1 MFGQITERFESI
13 FRTVRGLG
21 KITDKNIN
29 TTVREVRRAL
39 LEADVNFTAAKTFVS
54 RVQEK
59 AQGTKV
65 IQSVKP
71 GQQFIKIIHDE
82 LVELLGQKTAE
93 LNLESS
99 PSIILL
105 AGLQGAGKTTTAG
118 KLAARLKKQG
128 KSVCLVAADIY
139 RPAAIEQ
146 LQVVGKQIDIPV
158 YQEAT
163 SNPAAICKRGIE
175 EARSLKNDVVI
186 IDSSGRLH
194 VDGEMMN
201 EIQAVAEMVQ
211 PCEIL
216 FVADGMTGQDAVNSA
231 LAFHEALPLTGV
243 ILTKMDGDSR
253 GGAALSI
260 LEVTGKPIKFIGTS
274 EKVDGLDPFDPK
286 RIADRILGFG
296 DVVSLVEKTQDMI
309 DEKQVL
315 DLQNK
320 LVQNT
325 FTLDD
330 FRLQL
335 QQLKNMGSIR
345 QLMGMIPGM
354 NQKALQQLNLDDRQ
368 MVWTEA
374 IINSMTPEERHQPQL
389 INGSRR
395 LRIARGSGRSVQEIN
410 ALLKQFITM
419 KKMMKKM
426 GKIKNFGLPEMNTVG
441 RFN

>member
-93 LNLESS
+93 LTLESS

-146 LQVVGKQIDIPV
+146 LQAVGKQIDVPV
-158 YQEAT
+158 YQEGT

-186 IDSSGRLH
+186 IDSAGRLH

-274 EKVDGLDPFDPK
+274 EKMDGLDPFDPR

-309 DEKQVL
+309 DEKQAL

-395 LRIARGSGRSVQEIN
+395 LRIARGSGRPVQEIN
-410 ALLKQFITM
+410 ALLKQFIT
-419 KKMMKKM
+419 MKKM

>member
-1 MFGQITERFESI
+1 MFGQITERFKSI

-93 LNLESS
+93 LTLEGS

-146 LQVVGKQIDIPV
+146 LQAVGKQIDVPV

-186 IDSSGRLH
+186 IDSAGRLH

-243 ILTKMDGDSR
+243 ILTKMDGDAR

-260 LEVTGKPIKFIGTS
+260 LEVTG
-274 EKVDGLDPFDPK
+274 
-286 RIADRILGFG
+286 
-296 DVVSLVEKTQDMI
+296 
-309 DEKQVL
+309 
-315 DLQNK
+315 
-320 LVQNT
+320 
-325 FTLDD
+325 
-330 FRLQL
+330 
-335 QQLKNMGSIR
+335 
-345 QLMGMIPGM
+345 
-354 NQKALQQLNLDDRQ
+354 
-368 MVWTEA
+368 
-374 IINSMTPEERHQPQL
+374 
-389 INGSRR
+389 
-395 LRIARGSGRSVQEIN
+395 
-410 ALLKQFITM
+410 
-419 KKMMKKM
+419 
-426 GKIKNFGLPEMNTVG
+426 
-441 RFN
+441 

>member
-39 LEADVNFTAAKTFVS
+39 LEADVNFTVAKTFVN
-54 RVQEK
+54 RVKEK

-71 GQQFIKIIHDE
+71 GQHFIKIVHNE
-82 LVELLGQKTAE
+82 LVNLLGQKTAE
-93 LNLESS
+93 LTFDGS
-99 PSIILL
+99 PAVIMLV
-105 AGLQGAGKTTTAG
+105 GLQGAGKTTTAG

-128 KSVCLVAADIY
+128 KSVCLVASDVY
-139 RPAAIEQ
+139 RPAAIDQ
-146 LQVVGKQIDIPV
+146 LRVIGKQMDVPV
-158 YQEAT
+158 YQEST
-163 SNPAAICKRGIE
+163 SNPTAICKRGIE
-175 EARSLKNDVVI
+175 KARSLKNDVVI
-186 IDSSGRLH
+186 IDSAGRLH
-194 VDGEMMN
+194 VDDEMMN
-201 EIQAVAEMVQ
+201 EIQAIAETVH

-231 LAFHEALPLTGV
+231 LAFYDRLPLTGV
-243 ILTKMDGDSR
+243 ILTKMDGDAR

-260 LEVTGKPIKFIGTS
+260 LEVTGKPIKFIGSS
-274 EKVDGLDPFDPK
+274 EKMDGLDAFDPE
-286 RIADRILGFG
+286 RIAGRILGFG
-296 DVVSLVEKTQDMI
+296 DVVSLVEKAQDVI
-309 DEKQVL
+309 DENQAQDFKKKL
-315 DLQNK
+315 LQNS
-320 LVQNT
+320 

-335 QQLKNMGSIR
+335 QQLKRMGSIR

-354 NQKALQQLNLDDRQ
+354 NQKALQQLNLDDDQ
-368 MVWTEA
+368 IAWFEA
-374 IINSMTPEERHQPQL
+374 IINSMTTEERYQPLL
-389 INGSRR
+389 IDGSRR
-395 LRIARGSGRSVQEIN
+395 QRIAQGSGRSVQEIN
-410 ALLKQFITM
+410 TLLKQFTTM

-426 GKIKNFGLPEMNTVG
+426 GKIKNFGLPEMSTIG

>member
-93 LNLESS
+93 LTLESS

-146 LQVVGKQIDIPV
+146 LQAVGMQIDVPV

-186 IDSSGRLH
+186 IDSAGRLH

-201 EIQAVAEMVQ
+201 EIQAVVETVQ

-274 EKVDGLDPFDPK
+274 EKVEGLDPFDPK

-309 DEKQVL
+309 DDKQAL

-330 FRLQL
+330 FRIQL

-354 NQKALQQLNLDDRQ
+354 NQKTLQQLNLDDRQ
-368 MVWTEA
+368 MAWTEA

-395 LRIARGSGRSVQEIN
+395 LRIARGSGRPVQDIN
-410 ALLKQFITM
+410 ALLKQFTTM

-426 GKIKNFGLPEMNTVG
+426 GKIKNFGLPEMDTVG

>member
-93 LNLESS
+93 LTLESS

-146 LQVVGKQIDIPV
+146 LQAVGKQIDVPV

-186 IDSSGRLH
+186 IDSAGRLH

-201 EIQAVAEMVQ
+201 EILAVAETVQ
-211 PCEIL
+211 PCEFL

-296 DVVSLVEKTQDMI
+296 DVVSLVEKTQDVI
-309 DEKQVL
+309 DEKQAL

-320 LVQNT
+320 LMQNT

-395 LRIARGSGRSVQEIN
+395 LRIARGSGRPVQEIN

>member
-93 LNLESS
+93 LTLESS

-186 IDSSGRLH
+186 IDSAGRLH

-274 EKVDGLDPFDPK
+274 EKMDGLDPFDPK

-296 DVVSLVEKTQDMI
+296 DVVSLVEKTQDVI
-309 DEKQVL
+309 DEKQAL

-395 LRIARGSGRSVQEIN
+395 LRIARGSGRPVQEIN

>member
-93 LNLESS
+93 LTLESS

-128 KSVCLVAADIY
+128 KSVCLVASDVY
-139 RPAAIEQ
+139 RPAAIDQ
-146 LQVVGKQIDIPV
+146 LRVLGKQIDVPV
-158 YQEAT
+158 YQEST
-163 SNPAAICKRGIE
+163 SNPTAICKRGIE
-175 EARSLKNDVVI
+175 KARSLKNDVVI
-186 IDSSGRLH
+186 IDSAGRLH
-194 VDGEMMN
+194 VDDEMMN
-201 EIQAVAEMVQ
+201 EIQAIAETVQ

-216 FVADGMTGQDAVNSA
+216 FVADGMTGQDAVKSA
-231 LAFHEALPLTGV
+231 LAFYDTLPLTGV
-243 ILTKMDGDSR
+243 ILTKMDGDAR

-260 LEVTGKPIKFIGTS
+260 LEVTGKPIKFIGSS
-274 EKVDGLDPFDPK
+274 EKMDGLDAFDPE
-286 RIADRILGFG
+286 RIAGRILGFG
-296 DVVSLVEKTQDMI
+296 DVVSLVEKAQDVI
-309 DEKQVL
+309 DENQAQDFKK
-315 DLQNK
+315 K
-320 LVQNT
+320 LLENS

-335 QQLKNMGSIR
+335 QQLKRMGSIR
-345 QLMGMIPGM
+345 QLMRMIPGM
-354 NQKALQQLNLDDRQ
+354 NPKALKQFNLEDHQ
-368 MVWTEA
+368 MAWSEA
-374 IINSMTPEERHQPQL
+374 IINSMTLEERYQPLL
-389 INGSRR
+389 IDGSRR
-395 LRIARGSGRSVQEIN
+395 QRIAQGSGRSVQEIN
-410 ALLKQFITM
+410 TLLKQFTTM

-426 GKIKNFGLPEMNTVG
+426 GKIKNFGLPEMDTVG

>member
-1 MFGQITERFESI
+1 
-13 FRTVRGLG
+13 
-21 KITDKNIN
+21 
-29 TTVREVRRAL
+29 
-39 LEADVNFTAAKTFVS
+39 
-54 RVQEK
+54 
-59 AQGTKV
+59 
-65 IQSVKP
+65 
-71 GQQFIKIIHDE
+71 
-82 LVELLGQKTAE
+82 
-93 LNLESS
+93 
-99 PSIILL
+99 
-105 AGLQGAGKTTTAG
+105 
-118 KLAARLKKQG
+118 
-128 KSVCLVAADIY
+128 
-139 RPAAIEQ
+139 
-146 LQVVGKQIDIPV
+146 
-158 YQEAT
+158 
-163 SNPAAICKRGIE
+163 
-175 EARSLKNDVVI
+175 
-186 IDSSGRLH
+186 
-194 VDGEMMN
+194 
-201 EIQAVAEMVQ
+201 
-211 PCEIL
+211 
-216 FVADGMTGQDAVNSA
+216 MTGQDAVNSA

-296 DVVSLVEKTQDMI
+296 DVVSLVEKTQDVI
-309 DEKQVL
+309 DEKQAL

-320 LVQNT
+320 LMQNT

-368 MVWTEA
+368 MIWTEA
-374 IINSMTPEERHQPQL
+374 IINSMTAEERHQPQL

-395 LRIARGSGRSVQEIN
+395 LRISRGSGRPVQEIN
-410 ALLKQFITM
+410 ALLKQFTTM

-426 GKIKNFGLPEMNTVG
+426 GKIKNFGLPEMDTVG

>member
-93 LNLESS
+93 LTLEGS

-146 LQVVGKQIDIPV
+146 LQVVGKQIDVPV

-186 IDSSGRLH
+186 IDSAGRLH

-274 EKVDGLDPFDPK
+274 EKVEGLDPFDPK

-309 DEKQVL
+309 DEKQAL

-368 MVWTEA
+368 MAWTEA

-395 LRIARGSGRSVQEIN
+395 LRIARGSGRPVQDIN
-410 ALLKQFITM
+410 ALLKQFTTM

-426 GKIKNFGLPEMNTVG
+426 GKIKNFGLPEMDTVG

>member
-1 MFGQITERFESI
+1 
-13 FRTVRGLG
+13 
-21 KITDKNIN
+21 
-29 TTVREVRRAL
+29 
-39 LEADVNFTAAKTFVS
+39 
-54 RVQEK
+54 
-59 AQGTKV
+59 
-65 IQSVKP
+65 
-71 GQQFIKIIHDE
+71 
-82 LVELLGQKTAE
+82 
-93 LNLESS
+93 
-99 PSIILL
+99 
-105 AGLQGAGKTTTAG
+105 
-118 KLAARLKKQG
+118 
-128 KSVCLVAADIY
+128 
-139 RPAAIEQ
+139 
-146 LQVVGKQIDIPV
+146 
-158 YQEAT
+158 
-163 SNPAAICKRGIE
+163 
-175 EARSLKNDVVI
+175 
-186 IDSSGRLH
+186 
-194 VDGEMMN
+194 
-201 EIQAVAEMVQ
+201 VQ
-211 PCEIL
+211 PCEFL

-296 DVVSLVEKTQDMI
+296 DVVSLVEKTQDVI
-309 DEKQVL
+309 DEKQAL

-320 LVQNT
+320 LMQNT

-368 MVWTEA
+368 MIWTEA
-374 IINSMTPEERHQPQL
+374 IINSMTAEERHQPQL

-395 LRIARGSGRSVQEIN
+395 LRISRGSGRPVQEIN
-410 ALLKQFITM
+410 ALLKQFTTM

-426 GKIKNFGLPEMNTVG
+426 GKIKNFGLPEMDTVG

>member
-39 LEADVNFTAAKTFVS
+39 LDADVNFMAAKTFVS

-93 LNLESS
+93 LTLEGS

-146 LQVVGKQIDIPV
+146 LQAVGKQIDVPV

-186 IDSSGRLH
+186 IDSAGRLH

-201 EIQAVAEMVQ
+201 EIQA
-211 PCEIL
+211 
-216 FVADGMTGQDAVNSA
+216 VADGMTGQDAVNSA
-231 LAFHEALPLTGV
+231 LAFHETLPLTGV

-274 EKVDGLDPFDPK
+274 EKMDGLDPFDPK

-296 DVVSLVEKTQDMI
+296 DVVSLVEKTQDVI
-309 DEKQVL
+309 DEKQAL

-320 LVQNT
+320 LMQNT

-368 MVWTEA
+368 MIWTEA
-374 IINSMTPEERHQPQL
+374 IINSMTAEERHQPQL

-395 LRIARGSGRSVQEIN
+395 LRISRGSGRPVQEIN
-410 ALLKQFITM
+410 ALLKQFTTM

-426 GKIKNFGLPEMNTVG
+426 GKIKNFGLPEMDTVG